1 MTDNRGNQEL
11 NGNHVTGCFEK
22 AKSLNLTIFSVQM
35 DSRGGTDCWTS
46 PDAYTYQKYGPSDR
60 CDGVGGVGV
69 GLYLSNAVYK
79 VKGRILKIGETP

>member
-35 DSRGGTDCWTS
+35 DWRGGFDCWTS
-46 PDAYTYQKYGPSDR
+46 PNAYTYQKYGPSDR
-60 CDGVGGVGV
+60 CENGI

-79 VKGRILKIGETP
+79 VKGRILKIAKTP